1 MRVIRFETRGL
12 VGLATIDRQ
21 ERRNALSGE
30 LCDELRAH
38 LEAHHD
44 LRAIVITGAG
54 SAFCAGADLVTR
66 FEPAPSASEVP
77 VDSFR
82 PAFERVLDAIVDHP
96 APVIAAINGPA
107 MGAGMQLAVA
117 CDLRVAVPRARMA
130 IPGGKLGVHLSAR
143 NIWRLALVAGQG
155 TARDLL
161 CRAHL
166 DAEDAFRLGI
176 VQRLADD
183 AVQAALA
190 VADEIA
196 ASAPL
201 TVQGHKRALNLVA
214 EAQWIAAPA
223 RDEIGALEAAA
234 FASDGSARRAWRR
247 SPTSARPT
255 SRALDQCAVSTRSG
269 TRSRSDTRRTR
280 RAPG

>member
-1 MRVIRFETRGL
+1 MIRFETRGL

-66 FEPAPSASEVP
+66 FEPTESASEAP

-82 PAFERVLDAIVDHP
+82 PSFELVLDAIVDHP

-117 CDLRVAVPRARMA
+117 CDLRVAVPGARMA

-143 NIWRLALVAGQG
+143 NIWRLALLAGQG

-161 CRAHL
+161 LAGHTL

-183 AVQAALA
+183 AVQAAFAL
-190 VADEIA
+190 ADEIA

-214 EAQWIAAPA
+214 EAQWLAAAA
-223 RDEIGALEAAA
+223 RNEIGALEAAA
-234 FASDGSARRAWRR
+234 FASEDLQEGMAAFASK
-247 SPTSARPT
+247 
-255 SRALDQCAVSTRSG
+255 
-269 TRSRSDTRRTR
+269 
-280 RAPG
+280 RAPDFKGR

>member
-1 MRVIRFETRGL
+1 MIRFETLGL

-30 LCDELRAH
+30 VCDELRAQ
-38 LEAHHD
+38 LEAHTD

-66 FEPAPSASEVP
+66 FAPAESDAEVP
-77 VDSFR
+77 VDTFR
-82 PAFERVLDAIVDHP
+82 PAFEQVLDTIVHHP

-117 CDLRVAVPRARMA
+117 CDLRVAVPGARLA

-143 NIWRLALVAGQG
+143 NIWRLALLAGQG

-161 CRAHL
+161 IAGRIIDGEEAH
-166 DAEDAFRLGI
+166 RLGI
-176 VQRLADD
+176 VQRIDAD
-183 AVQAALA
+183 AVAASMA
-190 VADEIA
+190 IADEIA

-214 EAQWIAAPA
+214 EAQWLAARELNEIA
-223 RDEIGALEAAA
+223 ALEAAA
-234 FASDGSARRAWRR
+234 FASDDLQEGMAAF
-247 SPTSARPT
+247 AEK
-255 SRALDQCAVSTRSG
+255 
-269 TRSRSDTRRTR
+269 
-280 RAPG
+280 RAPVFKGR